1 MIGES
6 IDILLLL
13 NNLEELKPDISR
25 GDNVSFEVSYLREA
39 FEKDWEI
46 SSSNDSHLAQLL
58 QQEAG
63 KSEFTSQLQFD
74 VTPLEKSEAVLD
86 ILEFK
91 RFDVL
96 IWDNFIPEPENLEII
111 SQINSQTPHLAI
123 IVTGEWNDE
132 QTVMQILQLG
142 AQDYLHHSELT
153 TQEFLRRMLRAIG
166 RQQKLDLQAK
176 PNPIPELILNETY
189 KPVKNKLVKNKQ
201 VTSEEVVTE
210 DITNQQAIN
219 QQAVNQQ
226 AINQQAINQQTI
238 NQQTINRQTINQ
250 QAINQQTI
258 NQQTINQQAINQQ
271 AINQQ
276 TINQQAEWYKLSNI
290 TFEGLLILEDKTIIN
305 ANHILAS
312 MVGYKVEEL
321 IGKNCFELV
330 AQESRN
336 SFWNYILSSY
346 EIPCEI
352 IVIAKDRS
360 KFSAEVQAKIIDES
374 QQNLR
379 LVVIRDIT
387 QRKLTEAALQK
398 RENCL
403 RKQSRTLVQLARS
416 KNLRQKSN
424 LNGALKEITE
434 AAARTL
440 EVERVSIWLYN
451 QGRYNLECI
460 DLYELSKQYHSSG
473 QILAQKN
480 YPAYFQALATERTIN
495 VRDAFKDPKTVEL
508 TASYLE
514 VYGVVSMLH
523 APIWLWGSLVGVVF
537 HEQVNEIRHWT
548 LEEENFAASI
558 ADFVSL
564 TIEASD
570 RATTEKALRRSEEKL
585 RAIFERSSIGI
596 GLIDMSTRIVDT
608 NPALCLMLGYSHDQ
622 MYGKRFTDYISP
634 DELKNDLELYQQLV
648 AGICDRFEME
658 RRFVRRDG
666 RIVWTY
672 LSVSLLPRTD
682 GESKLFL
689 AIIEDITE
697 RKHTELKLRQSKEAA
712 EAGSRAKSEFL
723 ATMSHELRTPLN
735 AIMGLSQ
742 LLVQNIVG
750 ELNDKQKEYVNCIYT
765 SGEHLLA
772 LINDILDLSKV
783 EAGREELLLSPLVIK
798 DLCQVVIS
806 TVSDRAREKDL
817 ELTAQIDDRAKI
829 CIADE
834 RRLKQM
840 LLNLLTNAI
849 KFTPKGKVSL
859 IVKKV
864 EQGINFTVDDTG
876 IGIDPSQFK
885 SLFEPFQQLDSRL
898 NRQYEGTGLGL
909 ALTRKLAQLHGGD
922 ITLKSELGQGSS
934 FTLFLPDRESEDEW
948 GMELQTDSE
957 NDDTAS
963 ISTPPLLNARTKRI
977 ALVEDEVHTA
987 NLLQDYLQTFGY
999 RVEIFENAEDF
1010 LTQIRNYLPDLM
1022 LLSVELNGN
1031 SNGWDLLLQMRQ
1043 QKNLQ
1048 DLPVIMMTP
1057 MGTAKEY
1064 PKNLQNDQSKM
1075 KILEE
1080 AGAIDY
1086 LSKPI
1091 RTLQLES
1098 ILMHYISY
1106 PNLPKG

>member
-1 MIGES
+1 MALLVIAMIGES
-6 IDILLLL
+6 IDILLLF
-13 NNLEELKPDISR
+13 NNLEELNPDINP
-25 GDNVSFEVSYLREA
+25 GDDVSFAASRLRKA
-39 FEKDWEI
+39 FEKDRDI
-46 SSSNDSHLAQLL
+46 HSSNNSHLATLL
-58 QQEAG
+58 QQEAY
-63 KSEFTSQLQFD
+63 KSEFTSQFQFD
-74 VTPLEKSEAVLD
+74 VISLQKSEAVLD
-86 ILEFK
+86 ILESK
-91 RFDVL
+91 QFDVL
-96 IWDNFIPEPENLEII
+96 IWDDFLPEAENLEII
-111 SQINSQTPHLAI
+111 SQINSQAPHLAMI
-123 IVTGEWNDE
+123 ITGEWDDE
-132 QTVMQILQLG
+132 QTVIQILQLG
-142 AQDYLHHSELT
+142 AQDYLNQSELT
-153 TQEFLRRMLRAIG
+153 PKQFLRRMLRAIG

-176 PNPIPELILNETY
+176 LDRTPKSILSDTY
-189 KPVKNKLVKNKQ
+189 K
-201 VTSEEVVTE
+201 
-210 DITNQQAIN
+210 
-219 QQAVNQQ
+219 
-226 AINQQAINQQTI
+226 
-238 NQQTINRQTINQ
+238 
-250 QAINQQTI
+250 
-258 NQQTINQQAINQQ
+258 
-271 AINQQ
+271 
-276 TINQQAEWYKLSNI
+276 
-290 TFEGLLILEDKTIIN
+290 
-305 ANHILAS
+305 
-312 MVGYKVEEL
+312 
-321 IGKNCFELV
+321 
-330 AQESRN
+330 
-336 SFWNYILSSY
+336 
-346 EIPCEI
+346 
-352 IVIAKDRS
+352 
-360 KFSAEVQAKIIDES
+360 
-374 QQNLR
+374 
-379 LVVIRDIT
+379 
-387 QRKLTEAALQK
+387 
-398 RENCL
+398 
-403 RKQSRTLVQLARS
+403 
-416 KNLRQKSN
+416 
-424 LNGALKEITE
+424 
-434 AAARTL
+434 
-440 EVERVSIWLYN
+440 
-451 QGRYNLECI
+451 
-460 DLYELSKQYHSSG
+460 
-473 QILAQKN
+473 
-480 YPAYFQALATERTIN
+480 
-495 VRDAFKDPKTVEL
+495 
-508 TASYLE
+508 
-514 VYGVVSMLH
+514 
-523 APIWLWGSLVGVVF
+523 
-537 HEQVNEIRHWT
+537 
-548 LEEENFAASI
+548 
-558 ADFVSL
+558 
-564 TIEASD
+564 
-570 RATTEKALRRSEEKL
+570 TEKVLPRSEGKL

-608 NPALCLMLGYSHDQ
+608 NPALCLMLGYSQDQ

-634 DELKNDLELYQQLV
+634 DELKSDLELYQQLI

-672 LSVSLLPRTD
+672 LSVSLLPSTD

-697 RKHTELKLRQSKEAA
+697 RKHTEFKLRQSKEAA

-750 ELNDKQKEYVNCIYT
+750 DLNDKQKEYVNCIYT

-817 ELTAQIDDRAKI
+817 ELTAQIDRQAKI

-864 EQGINFTVDDTG
+864 NKGISFTVNDTG
-876 IGIDPSQFK
+876 IGIDSSQFQ

-922 ITLKSELGQGSS
+922 ISLKSELGQGSS

-948 GMELQTDSE
+948 EMELQTDSE

-963 ISTPPLLNARTKRI
+963 ISNPSLLNTRTKRI
-977 ALVEDEVHTA
+977 AIVEDEVNTA

-999 RVEIFENAEDF
+999 RVEIFANTEDF

-1022 LLSVELNGN
+1022 LLSAQLDGN
-1031 SNGWDLLLQMRQ
+1031 RNGWDLLVQLRQ

-1057 MGTAKEY
+1057 MGMAKEY
-1064 PKNLQNDQSKM
+1064 PKNLQNDKSKM

-1098 ILMHYISY
+1098 ILMHYR
-1106 PNLPKG
+1106 NHV